1 MNKEI
6 LKKNG
11 FSRKSAAL
19 VLALSLLAG
28 GVIGGTIAWLTA
40 EPEKVTNTFT
50 VGKID
55 ITLTESTDAYKMIP
69 GWIIDKDPVV
79 TVKAGSEDAW
89 VFVVVTEENKLDS
102 YIAYE
107 VDLNNWTKLDGYDNV
122 YYTKAT
128 DIEKDRVIK
137 VLGAG
142 TYTDPM
148 GTEDDES
155 DDVTVSWG
163 INHVGVKPS
172 VTEEMMEEA
181 ENTQPKLSF
190 KAYAVQLKNGN
201 TTEFTA
207 AKAFEQTEA
216 DDAIGS
222 STGTE

>member
-6 LKKNG
+6 LKKSDFN
-11 FSRKSAAL
+11 RKSAAL

-28 GVIGGTIAWLTA
+28 SAIGSTIAWLTSA
-40 EPEKVTNTFT
+40 PEKVTNTFT
-50 VGKID
+50 VGKIE
-55 ITLTESTDAYKMIP
+55 IELTETTEEYKMIP
-69 GWIIDKDPVV
+69 GWTIDKDPVV

-89 VFVVVTEENKLDS
+89 VFVVVTEENNLDG

-107 VDLNNWTKLDGYDNV
+107 VDLNNWTKLDEYDNV

-128 DIEKDRVIK
+128 DIKKDRVIK

-142 TYTDPM
+142 TYDDPM
-148 GTEDDES
+148 GTEDDKS

-163 INHVGVKPS
+163 IHQVGVKPS
-172 VTEEMMEEA
+172 VTEEMMEIA
-181 ENTQPKLSF
+181 ESTQPKLSF

-207 AKAFEQTEA
+207 AEAFEQTEA
-216 DDAIGS
+216 FK
-222 STGTE
+222 